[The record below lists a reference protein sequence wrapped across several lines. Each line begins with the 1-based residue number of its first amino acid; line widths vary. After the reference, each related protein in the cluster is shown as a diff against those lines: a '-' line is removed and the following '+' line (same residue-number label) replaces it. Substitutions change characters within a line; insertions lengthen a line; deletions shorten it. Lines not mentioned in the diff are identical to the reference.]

1 MECDSSST
9 HSKFSQACVQVKMQS
24 RAEQQQIESKPRK
37 SRRTREAWRGR
48 ETSRLRLGVV
58 PRERM
63 HAGEA
68 GLLLSLV
75 PASSCCYCCVWV
87 RKVGTSGKGRGT
99 DRIGE
104 GGADLDGVGVGLE
117 RRHPWPS
124 LCYSSVSETT
134 ATVACSIWEGEE
146 TR

>member
-1 MECDSSST
+1 
-9 HSKFSQACVQVKMQS
+9 MQS

-37 SRRTREAWRGR
+37 SRRTREAWRER
-48 ETSRLRLGVV
+48 KTSRLRLGVV

-68 GLLLSLV
+68 GLLLSLL

-104 GGADLDGVGVGLE
+104 GGVDLDGVGEGLE
-117 RRHPWPS
+117 RRRPWPS
-124 LCYSSVSETT
+124 LCCSSASETT
-134 ATVACSIWEGEE
+134 ATVACSIWEGEDTGE
-146 TR
+146 